1 MKKQEITLNGSTLS
15 IETGQV
21 ARQSSGSVIVTHGET
36 AILVAVNA
44 SKQAREDIDFFPLQ
58 VEYRERHYAG
68 GKIPGG
74 FFKREARPSEHEIL
88 TSRLTDRPI
97 RPLFPKSFKCETQV
111 IITVLSSDGENMAD
125 TLAGVGASA
134 ALMISDIPFKGPIAT
149 VRVGRI
155 DGDFVVNP
163 TRTQMEDSDME
174 IIVSGNEQ
182 TIVMVEG
189 EAKLITEEEFIDA
202 MKFAHGPIKELI
214 AMQAKLIGELDIVKR
229 EIPEEETNEEL
240 AKAVSEL
247 VSIDAVINTG
257 DKADRE
263 NQISGLKE
271 EAQEAFAESHPES
284 EKLVSGYVNDQLKTA
299 FREQILTD
307 AVRSDGRKTTDIRP
321 ITIETGLLARTHGS
335 ALFTRGETQ
344 AIVVLTMGTPRDE
357 QIIDSMDLDT
367 KKKFFLHYN
376 FPPYCVGE
384 TGRIG
389 FTSRREVG
397 HGNLAERAIKEILPE
412 YEDFPYTIR
421 IVSEITESNGSS
433 SMASVCG
440 GSLAL
445 MSAGAPTK
453 GHVAGIAMGL
463 VKDGDRYAVLSD
475 ILGAEDH
482 LGDMDFKVAGTRDGI
497 SAIQLDLKIEGISFE
512 LMEEALAQAKAGRNH
527 ILDIMYEA
535 VPEPMEMSKYAP
547 KVLSLQINPE
557 KIGGLIGPGGKTIK
571 KIIADTECDV
581 NVDDDGIVTVAS
593 LDLKRC
599 EEAIEIVRAITLEP
613 EVGMEFDGSIT
624 RLMSFGAFVEF
635 APGRE
640 GLIHISEMEWHR
652 VEKVED
658 VVKPGD
664 PVRVK
669 LIKVDD
675 QGRLD
680 FSRKALLEKPEGYV
694 ERPPRDRNQGG
705 GRGRGNRQGGGGRR
719 PFRRN

>member
-1 MKKQEITLNGSTLS
+1 MKKQEMLLNGSTLS
-15 IETGQV
+15 IETGRV

-36 AILVAVNA
+36 VILVAVNA
-44 SKQAREDIDFFPLQ
+44 ATKAREDIDFFPLQ

-97 RPLFPKSFKCETQV
+97 RPLFPKSFKNETQV

-134 ALMISDIPFKGPIAT
+134 ALMISDIPFNGPIAT
-149 VRVGRI
+149 VKVGRVNDEFI
-155 DGDFVVNP
+155 VNP
-163 TRTQMEDSDME
+163 TRSQMDESDME
-174 IIVSGNEQ
+174 IIVSGNDE

-189 EAKLITEEEFIDA
+189 EAELITEEEFIDA

-214 AMQAKLIGELDIVKR
+214 ELQNKLIAEIKVVKR
-229 EIPEEETNEEL
+229 DVPEEDINEEL
-240 AKAVSEL
+240 EKAVLEL
-247 VSIDAVINTG
+247 VSNKIDTAIKTA

-263 NQISGLKE
+263 VLITALKDEALSTFE
-271 EAQEAFAESHPES
+271 ESYPES
-284 EKLVSGYVNDQLKTA
+284 AKMIATIVNGQLKNA
-299 FREQILTD
+299 FREQIL
-307 AVRSDGRKTTDIRP
+307 AEGKRSDGRKTTDIRP
-321 ITIETGLLARTHGS
+321 ITVETNILPRTHGS

-344 AIVVLTMGTPRDE
+344 AIVVMTMGTPRQE
-357 QIIDSMDLDT
+357 QIIDSMDLDH
-367 KKKFFLHYN
+367 KKKFYLHYN

-384 TGRIG
+384 TGRVG
-389 FTSRREVG
+389 FTSRREIG
-397 HGNLAERAIKEILPE
+397 HGNLAERAIKRILPD
-412 YEDFPYTIR
+412 YEDFPYTVR

-463 VKDGDRYAVLSD
+463 IKDGDRYAVLSD

-482 LGDMDFKVAGTRDGI
+482 LGDMDFKVAGTREGI
-497 SAIQLDLKIEGISFE
+497 SAIQLDLKIQGITFE

-527 ILDIMYEA
+527 ILDIMYES
-535 VPEPMEMSKYAP
+535 VPEPQEMSKYAP
-547 KVLSLQINPE
+547 KILSLQINPE

-571 KIIADTECDV
+571 KIIADTECDI
-581 NVDDDGIVTVAS
+581 NVDDDGIVTAAS
-593 LDLKRC
+593 LDLKKC
-599 EEAIEIVRAITLEP
+599 QEAIEIVRAITLEP
-613 EVGMEFDGSIT
+613 EVGMEFDGSVT
-624 RLMSFGAFVEF
+624 RLMTFGAFVEF

-640 GLIHISEMEWHR
+640 GLVHISELEWQR
-652 VEKVED
+652 VERVED

-664 PVRVK
+664 PIRVK

-694 ERPPRDRNQGG
+694 ERPPRERSDNRGG
-705 GRGRGNRQGGGGRR
+705 RQGGGGRR
-719 PFRRN
+719 PFNKRR

>member
-1 MKKQEITLNGSTLS
+1 MKKHEINLNGSTLS
-15 IETGQV
+15 IETGQI
-21 ARQSSGSVIVTHGET
+21 ARQSSGSVIVKHGET

-44 SKQAREDIDFFPLQ
+44 AKQAREDIDFFPLQ

-97 RPLFPKSFKCETQV
+97 RPLFPKSFKNETQV

-134 ALMISDIPFKGPIAT
+134 ALMLSDIPFNGPIAT

-155 DGDFVVNP
+155 DGEYLVNP
-163 TRTQMEDSDME
+163 TRLQMEDSDME
-174 IIVSGNEQ
+174 IVVSGNDK

-189 EAKLITEEEFIDA
+189 EAKLITEEEFLDA

-214 AMQAKLIGELDIVKR
+214 SLQNKLVSEIEVVKR
-229 EIPEEETNEEL
+229 EIIEDEPDSEL
-240 AKAVSEL
+240 EKAVSDL
-247 VSIDAVINTG
+247 VSSKINKAIKTS
-257 DKADRE
+257 DKADRD
-263 NQISGLKE
+263 NLITALKE
-271 EAQEAFAESHPES
+271 EAVTAFEESHPES
-284 EKLVSGYVNDQLKTA
+284 NKIVSSFVNDHLKKA
-299 FREQILTD
+299 FRDQILSD
-307 AVRSDGRKTTDIRP
+307 KVRSDGRKTTDIRP
-321 ITIETGLLARTHGS
+321 INVETGILPRTHGS

-344 AIVVLTMGTPRDE
+344 AIVVLTMGSPRDE

-397 HGNLAERAIKEILPE
+397 HGNLAERAIKQVLPD
-412 YEDFPYTIR
+412 YEDFPYTVR

-445 MSAGAPTK
+445 MSAGAPSK

-463 VKDGDRYAVLSD
+463 IKEGERYAVLSD

-482 LGDMDFKVAGTRDGI
+482 LGDMDFKVAGTREGI
-497 SAIQLDLKIEGISFE
+497 SAIQLDLKIEEITFE

-527 ILDIMYEA
+527 ILDIMYDA
-535 VPEPMEMSKYAP
+535 VPEPQEMSKYAP
-547 KVLSLQINPE
+547 KILSLQINPE

-571 KIIADTECDV
+571 KIIADTECDI
-581 NVDDDGIVTVAS
+581 NVDDDGIVTAAS

-599 EEAIEIVRAITLEP
+599 QEAIEIVRAITLDP

-624 RLMSFGAFVEF
+624 RLMTFGAFVEF

-640 GLIHISEMEWHR
+640 GLIHISELEWNR

-664 PVRVK
+664 SVRVK
-669 LIKVDD
+669 LIRVDD

-680 FSRKALLEKPEGYV
+680 FSRKALIDKPEGYV
-694 ERPPRDRNQGG
+694 DRPPRDRNDHRGGNREG
-705 GRGRGNRQGGGGRR
+705 GRGRR
-719 PFRRN
+719 PFKRR